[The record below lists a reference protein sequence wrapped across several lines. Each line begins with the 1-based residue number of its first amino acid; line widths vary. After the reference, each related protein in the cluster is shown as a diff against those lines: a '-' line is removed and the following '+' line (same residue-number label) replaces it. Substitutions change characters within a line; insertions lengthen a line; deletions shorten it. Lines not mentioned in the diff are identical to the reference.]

1 MSECLLFRN
10 SLKKAHVFG
19 IAFSINQ
26 AMMYFYYAGCFPFS
40 AYLFDQAIMEF
51 QDVLL

>member
-10 SLKKAHVFG
+10 SLRKAHVFG
-19 IAFSINQ
+19 ITFAFTQ
-26 AMMYFYYAGCFPFS
+26 AMMYFSYAGCFQFG
-40 AYLFDQAIMEF
+40 AYLVAQGIMEF